1 MIRDKKG
8 RVLGGGS
15 YAGALSV
22 MEPVWMT
29 QFALLGGTITY
40 KKKKKNHKNLFVYIF
55 NYLCVCW
62 GVTGGEWTIAV
73 RKSGDSLQESLLSF
87 DRAGPG
93 DQT

>member
-1 MIRDKKG
+1 MDIDVK
-8 RVLGGGS
+8 
-15 YAGALSV
+15 
-22 MEPVWMT
+22 
-29 QFALLGGTITY
+29 
-40 KKKKKNHKNLFVYIF
+40 
-55 NYLCVCW
+55 